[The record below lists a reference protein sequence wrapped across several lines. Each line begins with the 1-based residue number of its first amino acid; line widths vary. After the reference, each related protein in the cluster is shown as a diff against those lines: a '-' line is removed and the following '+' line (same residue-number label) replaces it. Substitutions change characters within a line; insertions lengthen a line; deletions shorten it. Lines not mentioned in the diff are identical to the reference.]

1 MYSFLANKGD
11 GGGKKNSE
19 RIEKEMLECR
29 ILFHKEVQ
37 CTLEYKYVCTK
48 QRISEKK
55 LIMYF
60 ILI

>member
-1 MYSFLANKGD
+1 MYSFLTNKGD
-11 GGGKKNSE
+11 GGSKKNRE

-37 CTLEYKYVCTK
+37 CTLENKSVCTK
-48 QRISEKK
+48 QRIAEKK
-55 LIMYF
+55 LLMHF